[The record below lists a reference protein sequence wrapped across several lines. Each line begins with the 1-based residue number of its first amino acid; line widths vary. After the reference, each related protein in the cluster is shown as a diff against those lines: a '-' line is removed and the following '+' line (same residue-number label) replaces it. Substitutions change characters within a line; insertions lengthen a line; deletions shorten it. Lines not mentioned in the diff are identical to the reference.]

1 MSKKIDKYQDF
12 VKTNEELDLS
22 LDSFKGLMNKVK
34 ALIPTEKIKEFIK
47 NNKEEVEKLK
57 NSLTDEEGG
66 LDYSKAFNFA
76 KKEVKK

>member
-34 ALIPTEKIKEFIK
+34 TLISTEKIKEFIK

-57 NSLTDEEGG
+57 NSLTNEEGD
-66 LDYSKAFNFA
+66 LDYSKAFSFA
-76 KKEVKK
+76 KNEVKK